1 MNNTTKPI
9 TIIRQKNYKKIMRII
24 IMNAI
29 LEICTKFNQW
39 GAEYTKKG
47 GATVGDQNGTVGFP
61 WYGFLLV
68 ANSKG
73 LQS

>member
-9 TIIRQKNYKKIMRII
+9 TKKTKKLQKIMRII
-24 IMNAI
+24 IINAI
-29 LEICTKFNQW
+29 LEICTKFKHG

-47 GATVGDQNGTVGFP
+47 PPVRDQNGTVGFQ

>member
-29 LEICTKFNQW
+29 LEIQ
-39 GAEYTKKG
+39 
-47 GATVGDQNGTVGFP
+47 TVGGDQNGTVGFP

>member
-1 MNNTTKPI
+1 
-9 TIIRQKNYKKIMRII
+9 
-24 IMNAI
+24 MNAI